1 MFSARPCSKLV
12 AVVLSCWLL
21 GACRNESRERAPSE
35 GPATSERARL
45 TPPPA
50 PLPVAVQV
58 AGNAAH
64 GKELMRKYECNRCH
78 DGTGVPPAP
87 LEQHCVHCHQDILA
101 GKFKASASKLA
112 KWQKN
117 VTSVRDIPSLAA
129 TGSRFRADWIERFL
143 LDPHDLR
150 PALAQSM
157 PRLKISASDARDIAA
172 YLTATGDSAAPSVQ
186 PSGDVTQGRELFE
199 TKGCGTCHRFSGV
212 GELATV
218 PRADGPV
225 DQQRAVSLA
234 PDLRYARE
242 RFRTDRIVRWI
253 LAPQSLK
260 PDTLMTPSPVSER
273 EAAEIAHFIL
283 TAPLAAPVP
292 KPVPARL
299 PPLPRKVAFEEVNER
314 VLMKTCRHC
323 HGNPDVALGD
333 GGPGN
338 TGGFG
343 FAPRRLNLSSY
354 SGVAAGLLDEQ
365 QQRASVFA
373 KTSDGTPRLVAALL
387 ARHAEEAGKPNPEV
401 RGMPLGLPA
410 LPAEDI
416 QLVETW
422 IAQGRPK

>member
-1 MFSARPCSKLV
+1 MLPSRPRSKLLVLAAV
-12 AVVLSCWLL
+12 ALL
-21 GACRNESRERAPSE
+21 VAGCRKENREPASRAEPPQSAEVS
-35 GPATSERARL
+35 AA
-45 TPPPA
+45 PPPA
-50 PLPVAVQV
+50 RLPLAAQ
-58 AGNAAH
+58 ARGDAAH
-64 GKELMRKYECNRCH
+64 GKELVRKYECNRCH
-78 DGTGVPPAP
+78 DGTGLAPAP

-101 GKFKASASKLA
+101 GKFKASPPKLA

-117 VTSVRDIPSLAA
+117 VTWVRDIPSLAA

-143 LDPHDLR
+143 LEPHDLR

-157 PRLKISASDARDIAA
+157 PRLKISAADARDIAA
-172 YLTATGDSAAPSVQ
+172 YLTTIGDSTPPSAAPS
-186 PSGDVTQGRELFE
+186 GDLAQGRELFE

-218 PRADGPV
+218 PRVDGPV
-225 DQQRAVSLA
+225 NEQRAVSLA
-234 PDLRYARE
+234 PDLRHARD
-242 RFRTDRIVRWI
+242 RFRADRIVRWI

-273 EAAEIAHFIL
+273 EAAEIAHFVL
-283 TAPLAAPVP
+283 SAPLAPAAP
-292 KPVPARL
+292 KSVPARL
-299 PPLPRKVAFEEVNER
+299 PPLTRKVTFEEVNER
-314 VLMKTCRHC
+314 VLAKTCRHC

-354 SGVAAGLLDEQ
+354 AAVAAGLLDDK
-365 QQRASVFA
+365 QQRTSVFA
-373 KTSDGTPRLVAALL
+373 KTADGTPRLVAALL
-387 ARHAEEAGKPNPEV
+387 ARQAEEVGKPNPEV